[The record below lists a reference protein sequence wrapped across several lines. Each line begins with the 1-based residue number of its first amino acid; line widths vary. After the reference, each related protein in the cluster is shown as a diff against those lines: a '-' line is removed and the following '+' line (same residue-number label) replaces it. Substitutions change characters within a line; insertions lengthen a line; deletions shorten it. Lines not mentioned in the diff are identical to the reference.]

1 MHIKFDRSEILI
13 LKYITSER
21 IYEMERDLI
30 YKDNDKYLEI
40 KQLSAKLDGILL
52 KLMETKGE

>member
-1 MHIKFDRSEILI
+1 MDVKFNRDEILI

-30 YKDNDKYLEI
+30 YKDDDKYLKI
-40 KQLSAKLDGILL
+40 KQLNAKLDGIL
-52 KLMETKGE
+52 KLMETKGEE

>member
-1 MHIKFDRSEILI
+1 MDVKFNRDEILI

-21 IYEMERDLI
+21 IYEMESDLI
-30 YKDNDKYLEI
+30 HKDADKYLEI
-40 KQLSAKLDGILL
+40 KELNAKLDGIL

>member
-1 MHIKFDRSEILI
+1 MYIKFDKSEILI

-21 IYEMERDLI
+21 IYEMESDLI
-30 YKDNDKYLEI
+30 YKDDDKYLEI
-40 KQLSAKLDGILL
+40 KQLNAKLDGIL

>member
-1 MHIKFDRSEILI
+1 MYIKFDKSEILI

-21 IYEMERDLI
+21 IYEMESDLI
-30 YKDNDKYLEI
+30 HKDVGKYLEI
-40 KQLSAKLDGILL
+40 KQLNAKLDGML

>member
-21 IYEMERDLI
+21 ICEMERDLI
-30 YKDNDKYLEI
+30 YKDDDKYLEI
-40 KQLSAKLDGILL
+40 KQLNAKLDGIL
-52 KLMETKGE
+52 KLMEIKGE